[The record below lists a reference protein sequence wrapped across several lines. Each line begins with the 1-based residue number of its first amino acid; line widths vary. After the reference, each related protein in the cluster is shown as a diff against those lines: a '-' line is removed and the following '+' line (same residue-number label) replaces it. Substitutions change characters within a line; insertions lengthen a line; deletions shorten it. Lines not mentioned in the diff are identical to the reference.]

1 MCFKASHMKLKSLLV
16 IILSVAMLGL
26 ADNAEAQ
33 RRNKYKKRRQTN
45 RKVSHYKGG
54 VRGYG
59 RFEPYIF
66 VGANINAGNYF
77 GDLAPVNKA
86 ASTDVSFTRPG
97 FGLWGGYKFHHS
109 LAVTAG
115 INWVRVFGDDFAS
128 DPGSEDG
135 FARYAR
141 NLSFR
146 NDIKEFRVA
155 LQIFLI
161 PNYGGP
167 NQRLPFNAYLSLG
180 VAVFHHQPKGKVPD
194 FDYQAEGLNATTAA
208 PQAGEWVNLK
218 PLGTE
223 GQNLGVVEAYK
234 NIELSLPVAIGAQMR
249 IPNTQLTG
257 GLEFGIRY
265 LFTDYIDD
273 VSTNYV
279 GLDQFDDDLAR
290 IMSDRSSEPIS
301 SQGNSRD
308 LANAGIHNLSAHGY
322 YSSSF
327 IGGGYDG
334 SKRGNPDD
342 NDMIFVTQIKVSY
355 VLGST
360 TRRRAKYR

>member
-1 MCFKASHMKLKSLLV
+1 MQLKSLLV

-54 VRGYG
+54 SRGYG
-59 RFEPYIF
+59 RFEPYYF

-86 ASTDVSFTRPG
+86 ASTDISFTRPG
-97 FGLWGGYKFHHS
+97 FGLFGGYKFHHS
-109 LAVTAG
+109 LAFTAG

-128 DPGSEDG
+128 DASGEDS
-135 FARYAR
+135 FPRFAR

-146 NDIKEFRVA
+146 NDIKEFRVG
-155 LQIFLI
+155 LQIYLL

-167 NQRLPFNAYLSLG
+167 GQRLPFNAYLSLG
-180 VAVFHHQPKGKVPD
+180 AAVFHHEPQGKVPD
-194 FDYQAEGLNATTAA
+194 ADYQSAQDGSVAA
-208 PQAGEWVNLK
+208 PQAGEWVKLR

-223 GQNLGVVEAYK
+223 GQNLGIVEPYK
-234 NIELSLPVAIGAQMR
+234 SIELAIPVAVGAQMI
-249 IPNTQLTG
+249 IPGTQLTA

-279 GLDQFDDDLAR
+279 SLDQFTDPLAR
-290 IMSDRSSEPIS
+290 IMSDRSTVPAS
-301 SQGNSRD
+301 SRGEARD
-308 LANAGIHNLSAHGY
+308 LSSLRVVPLNFNGTTYNIEGNIGSGI
-322 YSSSF
+322 
-327 IGGGYDG
+327 DG
-334 SKRGNPDD
+334 SIRGNPDD
-342 NDMIFVTQIKVSY
+342 NDFIFITQIKVSY
-355 VLGST
+355 TLGGT

>member
-1 MCFKASHMKLKSLLV
+1 MKLKSLLV

-33 RRNKYKKRRQTN
+33 RRNKYKARRQTN
-45 RKVSHYKGG
+45 KKVSHYKGG

-59 RFEPYIF
+59 RFEPYYF

-97 FGLWGGYKFHHS
+97 FGLYGGYKFHHS
-109 LAVTAG
+109 IAVTAG
-115 INWVRVFGDDFAS
+115 LNWVRVFGDDFAS
-128 DPGSEDG
+128 DPGSENS

-155 LQIFLI
+155 VQIFLL

-167 NQRLPFNAYLSLG
+167 SQRLPFNAYLSVG
-180 VAVFHHQPKGKVPD
+180 AAVFHHDPQGKVPD
-194 FDYQAEGLNATTAA
+194 ADYQTAQDGSVAA
-208 PQAGEWVNLK
+208 PQAGEWVKLR

-223 GQNLGVVEAYK
+223 GQNLGIVEPYK
-234 NIELSLPVAIGAQMR
+234 SIEFAIPVAIGAQMR
-249 IPNTQLTG
+249 IPNTQLTA
-257 GLEFGIRY
+257 GLEFGFRY

-279 GLDQFDDDLAR
+279 GLDQFTDPLAR
-290 IMSDRSSEPIS
+290 IMSDRGSVPVSSKGEA
-301 SQGNSRD
+301 RD
-308 LANAGIHNLSAHGY
+308 LTNLRIVQNNFGTASYFIEGNVGTGI
-322 YSSSF
+322 
-327 IGGGYDG
+327 DG
-334 SKRGNPDD
+334 SVRGNPDN

-355 VLGST
+355 VLGGT
-360 TRRRAKYR
+360 TRKRAKYR

>member
-1 MCFKASHMKLKSLLV
+1 MKLKSLLV

-33 RRNKYKKRRQTN
+33 RRNKYKARKKTN
-45 RKVSHYKGG
+45 KKVSHYKGG

-59 RFEPYIF
+59 RFEPYYF
-66 VGANINAGNYF
+66 VGANVNAGNYF

-97 FGLWGGYKFHHS
+97 FGLYGGYKFHHS
-109 LAVTAG
+109 IAVTAG
-115 INWVRVFGDDFAS
+115 LNWVRVFGDDFTA
-128 DPGSEDG
+128 DPSSESG
-135 FARYAR
+135 FPRYAR

-146 NDIKEFRVA
+146 NDIKEFRVG
-155 LQIFLI
+155 LQVFLL

-167 NQRLPFNAYLSLG
+167 NQRLPINAYLSLG
-180 VAVFHHQPKGKVPD
+180 AAVFHHQPKGRVPD
-194 FDYQAEGLNATTAA
+194 ADYQSALDGSVPA
-208 PQAGEWVNLK
+208 PQAREWVNLK

-223 GQNLGVVEAYK
+223 GQNLGIVEPYK
-234 NIELSLPVAIGAQMR
+234 NIEFAIPVAIGAQMR
-249 IPNTQLTG
+249 LPNTQLTA

-290 IMSDRSSEPIS
+290 IMSDRSTVPFS
-301 SQGNSRD
+301 SKLEERD
-308 LANAGIHNLSAHGY
+308 LTNLRIINNSGFHNYYIEGNVGTGI
-322 YSSSF
+322 
-327 IGGGYDG
+327 DG
-334 SKRGNPDD
+334 SKRGNPDN
-342 NDMIFVTQIKVSY
+342 NDMIFITQIKISY
-355 VLGST
+355 VLGGT

>member
-1 MCFKASHMKLKSLLV
+1 MKLKSLLLFV
-16 IILSVAMLGL
+16 LTIAMLGL

-33 RRNKYKKRRQTN
+33 RKNKYKVRRKTN
-45 RKVSHYKGG
+45 KKVSHYKGG
-54 VRGYG
+54 IRGFG

-66 VGANINAGNYF
+66 VGGNVNAGNYF

-97 FGLWGGYKFHHS
+97 FGGWVGYKFHHS
-109 LAVTAG
+109 MAVTAG
-115 INWVRVFGDDFAS
+115 INWVRVFGDDFTS
-128 DPGSEDG
+128 DPNSEES

-155 LQIFLI
+155 LQIFLF

-180 VAVFHHQPKGKVPD
+180 AAVYHHEPRGKVPE
-194 FDYQAEGLNATTAA
+194 FDYQREGINATTPA
-208 PQAGEWVNLK
+208 PNAGEWVKLR

-223 GQNLGVVEAYK
+223 GQNLGIVEPYK
-234 NIELSLPVAIGAQMR
+234 NIGFSIPIAIGAQMR
-249 IPNTQLTG
+249 IPNTKLTG
-257 GLEFGIRY
+257 GLEFGLRY

-279 GLDQFDDDLAR
+279 NLDRFGDDDLAR
-290 IMSDRSSEPIS
+290 IMSDRASVPVSSKGEA
-301 SQGNSRD
+301 RD
-308 LANAGIHNLSAHGY
+308 LTGLNIINNHGQGHNYYIEGNIGSGI
-322 YSSSF
+322 
-327 IGGGYDG
+327 DG
-334 SKRGNPDD
+334 SVRGNPGD
-342 NDMIFVTQIKVSY
+342 NDMVFVTQIKVSY
-355 VLGST
+355 VLGGT
-360 TRRRAKYR
+360 KRRRAKYR